1 MCVTWDLALWEGNP
15 AVCDA
20 VDQILEL
27 SRNLCLLP
35 TLVIQEEAARPEE
48 MIIIQAQPHH
58 TDFPS
63 LQRPELVLALIMEAV
78 DEAVGLAL

>member
-1 MCVTWDLALWEGNP
+1 MGVTWDLTLWEGNP

-35 TLVIQEEAARPEE
+35 ALVIQEEAARPEE
-48 MIIIQAQPHH
+48 MIII
-58 TDFPS
+58 
-63 LQRPELVLALIMEAV
+63 
-78 DEAVGLAL
+78 